1 MKTGY
6 HMMRCHMISYHI
18 KNRPAVWTNGRT
30 KSRGRAA
37 RLVLLCLL
45 LTLACGLGFAGPA
58 SAELYRWVDE
68 NGTLHVTDDFMNVP
82 EEHRYEGEVDI
93 EEERV
98 PSETVTPSAPVRRP
112 SYNRKKT
119 SGSSGSAELYG
130 EKTLV
135 WWRNT
140 INGAK
145 KKIKS
150 VEESYD
156 KRKEYVD
163 IFERGRF
170 NSDQLFEK
178 DEVEKYEEYKED
190 LPELEERIEELKK
203 DLKDLR
209 RKATYHG
216 VPKKIR
222 Q

>member
-1 MKTGY
+1 MKTGKTRY
-6 HMMRCHMISYHI
+6 HMMRYHI
-18 KNRPAVWTNGRT
+18 KNRTNGQANGRT
-30 KSRGRAA
+30 KSQGSTA

-68 NGTLHVTDDFMNVP
+68 NGMLHVTDDFMNVP
-82 EEHRYEGEVDI
+82 EEYRYEGEVEI
-93 EEERV
+93 GEERV
-98 PSETVTPSAPVRRP
+98 PSEAETRSAPVRSP
-112 SYNRKKT
+112 SYKSRKKT
-119 SGSSGSAELYG
+119 SSTGGSAELYG
-130 EKTLV
+130 EKTLI
-135 WWRNT
+135 WWRNS

-150 VEESYD
+150 VEDDYE
-156 KRKEYVD
+156 KRKQYVNV
-163 IFERGRF
+163 FERGRF

-178 DEVEKYEEYKED
+178 DEVERYEAYKEN
-190 LPELEERIEELKK
+190 LPEMEERIEELKK

-216 VPKKIR
+216 VPKKVR